1 LCACARDARPAA
13 DYEPCDCRTTT
24 SNVPRRQTAIDSLPT
39 YHFTCPVTFPSDKD
53 LPLHHVPAGCDPPE
67 TDARSPSSTSCMN
80 SSALRTSLQKRGAA
94 MHVRVPRVRQHEQQ
108 KHWQASADPHGALAY
123 HEVQNAT
130 ADVRRCLGQATARS
144 NTYHEHC

>member
-67 TDARSPSSTSCMN
+67 TDADITRVHA
-80 SSALRTSLQKRGAA
+80 ALPLERTFAFIDEA
-94 MHVRVPRVRQHEQQ
+94 V
-108 KHWQASADPHGALAY
+108 
-123 HEVQNAT
+123 
-130 ADVRRCLGQATARS
+130 
-144 NTYHEHC
+144 